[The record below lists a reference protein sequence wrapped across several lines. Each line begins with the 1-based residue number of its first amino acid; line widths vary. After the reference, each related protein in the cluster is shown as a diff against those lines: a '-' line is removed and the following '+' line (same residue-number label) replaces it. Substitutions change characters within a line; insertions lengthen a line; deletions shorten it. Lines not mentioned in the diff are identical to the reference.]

1 MKTCSRVVLY
11 ESDNKEKNILNY
23 YNSVDKV
30 YIFDNYVESRE
41 TIIEDILS
49 KHSGRVEGKV
59 KFTHFHNNIG
69 HCKALNHG
77 MK

>member
-1 MKTCSRVVLY
+1 MKTCSIVVLY
-11 ESDNKEKNILNY
+11 ESNNKEMEI
-23 YNSVDKV
+23 VDKV

-41 TIIEDILS
+41 KIVEDILS

-59 KFTHFHNNIG
+59 EFTHFHNNIG